1 MRRTTTILTIVAAL
15 TAAIATATLALA
27 IGPKPITTA
36 TRHTGDPTLAAI
48 LAEHAPPGSRN
59 ISAFILLDGQT
70 TFAGLGSDEH
80 TEFEIGSIT
89 KTFTADLLTRA
100 VDRGE
105 LTLDTTVG
113 EIIEATGSEIN
124 DVTLEELA
132 THTSGLPRLAKM
144 GLTQFIASVT
154 GGNPYADHPRE
165 ELFDAARDASL
176 TDRGEVAY
184 SNFGF
189 ALLGQL
195 LAEAADTPF
204 PTLIQDEILTP
215 LGMEDTYLMTPGSV
229 PGDAPRGLTTR
240 GRESTPWEMDA
251 DAPAGALRSSAQD
264 MAIWAAHVLS
274 APLPDYTWA
283 HDTGDTVFHNGG
295 TGGFMSMLLID
306 PSTDT
311 AAFAIT
317 DTNAGMEELGRVLLD
332 HARTKEVV

>member
-15 TAAIATATLALA
+15 TATIATAALALA
-27 IGPKPITTA
+27 IGPRPITTA

-59 ISAFILLDGQT
+59 ISAFILRDGQA

-89 KTFTADLLTRA
+89 KTFTADLLA
-100 VDRGE
+100 QAIDLGE

-144 GLTQFIASVT
+144 GLPQFIASVT
-154 GGNPYADHPRE
+154 GGNPYADHTRE
-165 ELFDAARDASL
+165 ELLDTARATSL
-176 TDRGEVAY
+176 TDRGQVAY

-195 LAEAADTPF
+195 IAEATDTPY

-240 GRESTPWEMDA
+240 GRESTPWEMEA
-251 DAPAGALRSSAQD
+251 DAPAGALRSSARD
-264 MAIWAAHVLS
+264 MAIWADHVLS
-274 APLPDYTWA
+274 TPLPDYTWA

-295 TGGFMSMLLID
+295 TGGFMSMLLVD
-306 PSTDT
+306 AATDT

-317 DTNAGMEELGRVLLD
+317 DTNAGMEDLGRTLLD
-332 HARTKEVV
+332 HAREGA